1 MSGATWDQFV
11 ATTGTATSD
20 HQITQ
25 SSGNETVD
33 LSSTHTNVTTAY
45 SGGVSP
51 IENYVLSS
59 TTDDFFRVNNGK
71 SGLNFSVDITDGGSD
86 RLVLNDTNAAFTGI
100 DVHTTI
106 LGFTGGAVAQG
117 GDVLQIQQ
125 QTDSLSSSGFEL
137 LTAMDTDV
145 GAGNRTL
152 VIRSDVFTMDETWSE
167 TDAQAAFGFATD
179 VIAAGDYTGAVYFT
193 GGGLSGYYIMG
204 FTTDAN
210 DAGNA
215 DFNLIGVLSGT
226 AANTLAGANFT

>member
-1 MSGATWDQFV
+1 VAANGGSTPAHAVFGFGSETVTLTSTTNLITTAYTGSNRIESYVLSGAT
-11 ATTGTATSD
+11 
-20 HQITQ
+20 
-25 SSGNETVD
+25 N
-33 LSSTHTNVTTAY
+33 
-45 SGGVSP
+45 
-51 IENYVLSS
+51 
-59 TTDDFFRVNNGK
+59 DFFRVNNASTSAAAQVK
-71 SGLNFSVDITDGGSD
+71 VDLSGGSSD
-86 RLVLNDTNAAFTGI
+86 FLVLNDSNAAFTGI

-137 LTAMDTDV
+137 ITAMDTDV

-193 GGGLSGYYIMG
+193 GGGQSGYYVMG

-215 DFNLIGVLSGT
+215 DFNMIGILSSTAVNTLT
-226 AANTLAGANFT
+226 AANFT